1 MKHMLRASHSSGHQ
15 GVATSRAIPNP
26 CPAGL
31 DFFSR
36 VVGIKTVVRD
46 VRQISKVNENFE
58 GHVIER
64 EWGDLWVRSLILY
77 SWTEE
82 PIRRRHSQEPRGEL

>member
-1 MKHMLRASHSSGHQ
+1 MKHMLRASRSSGHQ
-15 GVATSRAIPNP
+15 GVVTSRVIPNP

-46 VRQISKVNENFE
+46 VRQISKVNENF
-58 GHVIER
+58 
-64 EWGDLWVRSLILY
+64 
-77 SWTEE
+77 
-82 PIRRRHSQEPRGEL
+82 